1 MEITQP
7 FVIAILLTDAIL
19 WGIWFGGLWSY
30 RSAFASRLTESYIH
44 VSISFA
50 MPLALSSITYVIAI
64 ARQDFIRR
72 CRVEF
77 FKISILLSRVLYVLS
92 SLIIYVNIFSGLELL
107 YLFSILLSIGY
118 AISCLA
124 GIAWTDYVADN
135 IHDSWKPRYIALDTS
150 LSTVGS
156 LIGTLIAGMLFL
168 ENVDVSMYGKL
179 FLIISMLFLTD
190 IPLILMLKELT
201 IHNQIRLQR
210 RFFERK
216 SPLILYIA
224 IVILYISINFSTS
237 LVAPY
242 IIYKLNGD
250 EMWITIINGTGFIAS
265 LVMPIVWSEILKK
278 IPSLTLARISIAI
291 SAISNIVFPY
301 LKTLELQIV
310 RAFIASA
317 GGIGIWMSLFS
328 HIIRDVDANQ
338 RIQHSSTIF
347 LIQSIAPAVAV
358 NIGGII
364 ADTFNAPELAFKLS
378 VLAFATLPLIKSYE
392 ER

>member
-107 YLFSILLSIGY
+107 YLFSILFSIGY

-168 ENVDVSMYGKL
+168 ENVDVLMYGKL

-224 IVILYISINFSTS
+224 IVILYISINFS
-237 LVAPY
+237 
-242 IIYKLNGD
+242 
-250 EMWITIINGTGFIAS
+250 
-265 LVMPIVWSEILKK
+265 
-278 IPSLTLARISIAI
+278 
-291 SAISNIVFPY
+291 
-301 LKTLELQIV
+301 
-310 RAFIASA
+310 
-317 GGIGIWMSLFS
+317 
-328 HIIRDVDANQ
+328 
-338 RIQHSSTIF
+338 
-347 LIQSIAPAVAV
+347 
-358 NIGGII
+358 
-364 ADTFNAPELAFKLS
+364 
-378 VLAFATLPLIKSYE
+378 
-392 ER
+392 